1 MNKIILFFSLF
12 LLTFV
17 VQTEAQ
23 TEAKKIVEA
32 AKIERE
38 KFDPARN
45 AAADLLDAVA
55 KAQNSG
61 KRIILDVGGE
71 WCGWCVWMDKFF
83 AANAELS
90 KLRDE
95 NFVWLKINFSEENE
109 NAEFLATYPKIV
121 GYPHL
126 FVLDENGKFLHSQNT
141 AELEDGKSYDL
152 KVFMSFLKKW
162 SPTKT
167 TDAPKN

>member
-1 MNKIILFFSLF
+1 MKNIITFLSLVLLTLVIHTQAQIETQKIIDS
-12 LLTFV
+12 
-17 VQTEAQ
+17 
-23 TEAKKIVEA
+23 

-45 AAADLLDAVA
+45 AAADLAGAVA
-55 KAQNSG
+55 KAQKSG

-83 AANAELS
+83 FANPDLARV
-90 KLRDE
+90 RDE
-95 NFVWLKINFSEENE
+95 NFVWLKINFSQENE
-109 NAEFLATYPKIV
+109 NAVFLAAYPKIV

-126 FVLDENGKFLHSQNT
+126 FVLDENGKFLHSQGT
-141 AELEDGKSYDL
+141 AELEKGKSYDL
-152 KVFMSFLKKW
+152 EVFMNFLKKW

-167 TDAPKN
+167 ADVSKK

>member
-1 MNKIILFFSLF
+1 MKKIITFFSLF
-12 LLTFV
+12 LLTLV
-17 VQTEAQ
+17 IQTQAQ
-23 TEAKKIVEA
+23 TETKKTIDG

-45 AAADLLDAVA
+45 AAADLAGAVA
-55 KAQNSG
+55 KAQKSG

-83 AANAELS
+83 FANPDLARV
-90 KLRDE
+90 RDE

-109 NAEFLATYPKIV
+109 NTEFLAAYPKIV

-126 FVLDENGKFLHSQNT
+126 FVLDENGKFLHSQGT
-141 AELEDGKSYDL
+141 AELEKGKSYNHE
-152 KVFMSFLKKW
+152 VFMSFLKKW

-167 TDAPKN
+167 TDVSKK

>member
-1 MNKIILFFSLF
+1 MKKIITFFSLF
-12 LLTFV
+12 LLTLV
-17 VQTEAQ
+17 IQTQAQ
-23 TEAKKIVEA
+23 TETKKTIDG

-45 AAADLLDAVA
+45 AAADLAGAVA
-55 KAQNSG
+55 KAQKSG

-83 AANAELS
+83 FANPDLARV
-90 KLRDE
+90 RDE

-109 NAEFLATYPKIV
+109 NKVFLSTYPAIL

-126 FVLDENGKFLHSQNT
+126 FVLDETGKLIHSQDT
-141 AELEDGKSYDL
+141 SPLEAGKGYDL
-152 KVFMSFLKKW
+152 IKFTEFLKTW
-162 SPTKT
+162 TTKKVAA
-167 TDAPKN
+167 DAVK